1 MVGMDTLTTEGTDT
15 TEENDLPMLSQK
27 QKQMPKPNLGT
38 DTDTEDTDTADI
50 TADIL
55 TDTGMDTT

>member
-1 MVGMDTLTTEGTDT
+1 MVVIMVGIMDTLTDTDT

-38 DTDTEDTDTADI
+38 DMGMDTADI
-50 TADIL
+50 TDTL